1 MYQTLRQFA
10 ELYIPQT
17 VDIYFDIVLQ
27 NSFTFDTIKKALNT
41 LLAGTVLN
49 AVK

>member
-27 NSFTFDTIKKALNT
+27 NSFTFGTIKKADQTFT
-41 LLAGTVLN
+41 LALFRFN
-49 AVK
+49 RR